1 MNKKKLPFK
10 RTQTDGLSLKLNSEV
25 LIETGRL
32 TLWPMRVQ
40 YVTWLD
46 QWESW
51 WSSHTR
57 RWPQLAGGVQ
67 RSTVTTRHNHLCPS
81 SLSLWPPQ
89 YWNIRNKFCSKIFF
103 FGFNPARVAV
113 VACPLSISLVL
124 SAVYNLHI
132 FMCFYSREYS
142 TMFT

>member
-10 RTQTDGLSLKLNSEV
+10 RTQTDGLSLKAKLWSIDWNWPLEV
-25 LIETGRL
+25 VTNQGAACHLTG
-32 TLWPMRVQ
+32 PMGDLV
-40 YVTWLD
+40 VIP
-46 QWESW
+46 
-51 WSSHTR
+51 H
-57 RWPQLAGGVQ
+57 PQVATIGGRFQ

-89 YWNIRNKFCSKIFF
+89 YWNIRNIFCSKIFF